1 MLKSR
6 PHTPSVDTESQSFQG
21 RLCGFSTIMASLG
34 IIWRNGRDGQEGLDN
49 AHCLSHG
56 KAYS

>member
-21 RLCGFSTIMASLG
+21 RLCGFSTVMALMG
-34 IIWRNGRDGQEGLDN
+34 DYLAERTGRTEQP
-49 AHCLSHG
+49 
-56 KAYS
+56 